1 MMRFRSKT
9 RRKCRLARKQTLGRR
24 PLSLQIER
32 FFFALRRTRCPRLSE
47 AVQLPIFP
55 TASCVMPRKM
65 HVPFDGRA
73 VAIVGGYQR
82 DRSRGH
88 CGARSQGGV
97 VNQSNSSSDDSA
109 ASRAHA
115 RADQSASL
123 GQPNVQEFPSALC
136 IGFTALTGDRVT
148 LLLESEGL
156 TITHVTVDNALSRIV
171 GTPIDLI
178 FVSERVPASVYAPIA
193 AQARRISSSTK
204 LLVVGERPRAAVLL
218 DAVRAGAVDWIDLS
232 AEDGTQASRIHA
244 ALELGRD
251 ERRREER
258 IARLKGICRKLAVT
272 RGEISKQV
280 DSLSDDL
287 THAWSDVRER
297 LDEAALAGEFRG
309 LLSQELD
316 VEELLRTAMQY
327 LLTKTGAT
335 NAAVFLPGSK
345 PTQFGLGAYVH
356 YDCPRTSAAPL
367 LTRLADDVCPRLAA
381 SNDIVRFADTDEFV
395 RSLGVEASVLDDA
408 ELIAWPAHHGGECY
422 GVFFLF
428 RNRSEPFRDEL
439 ASLVD
444 VLRPVFAAQMA
455 KLVRVHHRSKFEWP
469 QMRGSISDA
478 NDDSGDSSEE
488 ERDDD
493 KNDSDGETWRRAA

>member
-1 MMRFRSKT
+1 MS
-9 RRKCRLARKQTLGRR
+9 
-24 PLSLQIER
+24 
-32 FFFALRRTRCPRLSE
+32 
-47 AVQLPIFP
+47 
-55 TASCVMPRKM
+55 
-65 HVPFDGRA
+65 
-73 VAIVGGYQR
+73 
-82 DRSRGH
+82 
-88 CGARSQGGV
+88 
-97 VNQSNSSSDDSA
+97 QSNSSSDDSA

-115 RADQSASL
+115 RADQAASL
-123 GQPNVQEFPSALC
+123 GLPNAHEVPTALC

-148 LLLESEGL
+148 MLLEGEGL
-156 TITHVTVDNALSRIV
+156 NTTHVTIENALSRLV
-171 GTPIDLI
+171 GMPIDLI
-178 FVSERVPASVYAPIA
+178 LVSERVPASVYAPIA
-193 AQARRISSSTK
+193 AQARRITSSTK
-204 LLVVGERPRAAVLL
+204 LLVVGERPRSAVLL

-232 AEDGTQASRIHA
+232 AEDGLPAARVHA
-244 ALELGRD
+244 AIELGRD

-287 THAWSDVRER
+287 NHAWSDVRER

-356 YDCPRTSAAPL
+356 YDCPRASAAPL

-381 SNDIVRFADTDEFV
+381 SNDIVRFADTAEFV

-408 ELIAWPAHHGGECY
+408 ELIAWPARHGDECF

-428 RNRSEPFRDEL
+428 RNRAEPFRDEL

-469 QMRGSISDA
+469 QMRGSIGDA
-478 NDDSGDSSEE
+478 NDDTSDNARGDS
-488 ERDDD
+488 DDQD
-493 KNDSDGETWRRAA
+493 DRDSDGESWRRAA

>member
-1 MMRFRSKT
+1 M
-9 RRKCRLARKQTLGRR
+9 
-24 PLSLQIER
+24 
-32 FFFALRRTRCPRLSE
+32 
-47 AVQLPIFP
+47 
-55 TASCVMPRKM
+55 
-65 HVPFDGRA
+65 
-73 VAIVGGYQR
+73 
-82 DRSRGH
+82 
-88 CGARSQGGV
+88 
-97 VNQSNSSSDDSA
+97 NQSNSSSDDSA

-251 ERRREER
+251 DRRREER

-287 THAWSDVRER
+287 NHAWSDVRER

-345 PTQFGLGAYVH
+345 ATQFGLGAYVH